1 VAQSDEVTFQREV
14 QVVLIP
20 DGVPQLLPEGT
31 RGWITQ
37 VLGGNYTVQLET
49 GRLVRVGADD
59 ADAIGH
65 KPVDDPTIDPDAPVT
80 PERVWD
86 ALRSCYDPE
95 IPLNIVELGL
105 IYELTLRE
113 HRDES
118 GSPGEG
124 VDVDITMTLTAPGCG
139 MGQVLADDV
148 QSKIKALPGVVGV
161 AVNLTFDPPWGPERM
176 SEAGRLE
183 LGMFY

>member
-1 VAQSDEVTFQREV
+1 MHRSEEVSFLRET

-20 DGVPQLLPEGT
+20 DGLTQVLPEGT

-49 GRLVRVGADD
+49 GRLVRVGSDD
-59 ADAIGH
+59 ADAIGREASS
-65 KPVDDPTIDPDAPVT
+65 DGDADPNAPLT

-86 ALRSCYDPE
+86 VLRTCYDPE

-105 IYELTLRE
+105 IYELAIRE
-113 HRDES
+113 HE
-118 GSPGEG
+118 GGEG
-124 VDVDITMTLTAPGCG
+124 VDVEITMTLTAPGCG
-139 MGQVLADDV
+139 MGQILADDV
-148 QSKIKALPGVVGV
+148 QSKVRSLSGV
-161 AVNLTFDPPWGPERM
+161 ADVKVELTFEPPWSPERM
-176 SEAGRLE
+176 SEEGRLE

>member
-1 VAQSDEVTFQREV
+1 VGAEEVTFARETK
-14 QVVLIP
+14 VVLIP
-20 DGVPQLLPEGT
+20 DGVSQLLPEGT

-49 GRLVRVGADD
+49 GRLVRIGADD
-59 ADAIGH
+59 ADAIG
-65 KPVDDPTIDPDAPVT
+65 KTAGAAGEQEQGPVT

-86 ALRSCYDPE
+86 VLRTCYDPE

-105 IYELTLRE
+105 IYELMLRE
-113 HRDES
+113 S
-118 GSPGEG
+118 GQGDG
-124 VDVDITMTLTAPGCG
+124 VDVEITMTLTAPGCG

-148 QSKIKALPGVVGV
+148 ESKVKALPGVTDVKV
-161 AVNLTFDPPWGPERM
+161 QLTFDPPWSPDRM
-176 SEAGRLE
+176 SEEGRLE

>member
-1 VAQSDEVTFQREV
+1 MGQSDEVTFQREV
-14 QVVLIP
+14 TVVLIP

-59 ADAIGH
+59 ADAIG
-65 KPVDDPTIDPDAPVT
+65 KEKVSAESADPDAPVT
-80 PERVWD
+80 PERVWE
-86 ALRSCYDPE
+86 ALRTCYDPE

-105 IYELTLRE
+105 IYELMLK
-113 HRDES
+113 ES
-118 GSPGEG
+118 AAGEG

-148 QSKIKALPGVVGV
+148 QSKVRALPGVQEVT
-161 AVNLTFDPPWGPERM
+161 VNLTFDPPWSPDRM
-176 SEAGRLE
+176 SEEGRLE

>member
-59 ADAIGH
+59 ADAIGR
-65 KPVDDPTIDPDAPVT
+65 KPQDDPSIDPDAPVT

-86 ALRSCYDPE
+86 ALRTCYDPE

-105 IYELTLRE
+105 IYELVLRE
-113 HRDES
+113 AP
-118 GSPGEG
+118 GGEG
-124 VDVDITMTLTAPGCG
+124 VEVDITMTLTAPGCG
-139 MGQVLADDV
+139 MGQILADDV
-148 QSKIKALPGVVGV
+148 QAKVRALPGVVNV
-161 AVNLTFDPPWGPERM
+161 TVDLTFDPPWGPERM